1 MVTANLFWEYIR
13 LVAFILMSR
22 QYMIGAVYTVLLL
35 RVGYLWAY
43 KVQGLSHTGLCWNCK
58 RKKKKEKFLQL
69 MDFNLVIWNDAK
81 KLEAFLGLPS

>member
-43 KVQGLSHTGLCWNCK
+43 KFRVCHIQAYAEIVKEK
-58 RKKKKEKFLQL
+58 RKKNKFLQL